1 MAELMA
7 DDGVVPTTMTQ
18 SRHSQLPS
26 GRGSQQAEQ
35 MRQMP
40 QVQQMQQHH
49 AQHAQRAPS
58 HAVTHMRLPRSS
70 PAFGGLA
77 AGLAGHLQVDLT
89 DSTPVAMGRATQG
102 SSSSS
107 NSSKS
112 NSSYISSGMHATTAT
127 KSSDA
132 SVQL

>member
-40 QVQQMQQHH
+40 QVQQMQQHRRST
-49 AQHAQRAPS
+49 QRAPS
-58 HAVTHMRLPRSS
+58 HAVTHMRLPRPS
-70 PAFGGLA
+70 PALA
-77 AGLAGHLQVDLT
+77 ALPLA
-89 DSTPVAMGRATQG
+89 SPAT
-102 SSSSS
+102 SR
-107 NSSKS
+107 
-112 NSSYISSGMHATTAT
+112 
-127 KSSDA
+127 
-132 SVQL
+132 